1 MAGTTSVKEERAQI
15 LKMVS
20 EGKISAEEGARL
32 LKAIASHDRPV
43 RSATTSEALRGRWL
57 RIRVL
62 NMVTG
67 KPKANVSLP
76 MGLVS
81 VGLRLGAQFVPELA
95 DIDVDELMTAVEGG
109 RQGKI
114 LEVEDPEDDERVEI
128 FIE

>member
-1 MAGTTSVKEERAQI
+1 MAGTTSVKEEREQI

-20 EGKISAEEGARL
+20 EGKISADEGARL

-43 RSATTSEALRGRWL
+43 RPARTSEALRGRWL

-62 NMVTG
+62 NMATG

-76 MGLVS
+76 MGLIS

-95 DIDVDELMTAVEGG
+95 DINVDELMASIEGG
-109 RQGKI
+109 TQGKI
-114 LEVEDPEDDERVEI
+114 LEAEDPEDGERVEI

>member
-1 MAGTTSVKEERAQI
+1 
-15 LKMVS
+15 MVS

-32 LKAIASHDRPV
+32 LNAIASHDRPERPARV
-43 RSATTSEALRGRWL
+43 DEALRGRWL
-57 RIRVL
+57 RVRVL
-62 NMVTG
+62 DMVTG
-67 KPKANVSLP
+67 KPKVNVSLP

-95 DIDVDELMTAVEGG
+95 DIDLDEFMTVIEEGT
-109 RQGKI
+109 QGKI

>member
-1 MAGTTSVKEERAQI
+1 MTASMKQERAQI

-32 LKAIASHDRPV
+32 LNAIASHDRPERPARV
-43 RSATTSEALRGRWL
+43 DEALRGRWL
-57 RIRVL
+57 RVRVL
-62 NMVTG
+62 DMVTG
-67 KPKANVSLP
+67 KPKVNVSLP

-95 DIDVDELMTAVEGG
+95 DIDLDEFMTAIEEGT
-109 RQGKI
+109 QGKI

>member
-1 MAGTTSVKEERAQI
+1 MARTTSVKEERAQI

-20 EGKISAEEGARL
+20 EGKISAQEGARL
-32 LKAIASHDRPV
+32 LKAIASHDRPA
-43 RSATTSEALRGRWL
+43 RSARTSEALRGRWL

-62 NMVTG
+62 NMVTS

-95 DIDVDELMTAVEGG
+95 DIEDEIMAAAEEGTL
-109 RQGKI
+109 GKI
-114 LEVEDPEDDERVEI
+114 LEVQDPEDGERVEI

>member
-1 MAGTTSVKEERAQI
+1 MAASGKQERAQI

-32 LKAIASHDRPV
+32 LNAIASHDRPE
-43 RSATTSEALRGRWL
+43 RPTITNEALRGRWL
-57 RIRVL
+57 RFRVL
-62 NMVTG
+62 DLVTD
-67 KPKANVSLP
+67 KPKVNFSLP

-95 DIDVDELMTAVEGG
+95 DIDLDEFMTAIDEGT
-109 RQGKI
+109 QGKI
-114 LEVEDPEDDERVEI
+114 LEVEDPEGDERVEI

>member
-1 MAGTTSVKEERAQI
+1 MTRTTSVKEERAQI

-20 EGKISAEEGARL
+20 EGKISAEEGGRL
-32 LKAIASHDRPV
+32 LKAVASHDRPA
-43 RSATTSEALRGRWL
+43 RSARTSEALRGRWL
-57 RIRVL
+57 RVRVL
-62 NMVTG
+62 NMATG

-95 DIDVDELMTAVEGG
+95 DVEDEIMAAAEEGTL
-109 RQGKI
+109 GKI
-114 LEVEDPEDDERVEI
+114 LEVQDPEDGERVEI